1 VEGAWRKQAFAC
13 SALAGSSHRGGVS
26 NPNRANLAGF
36 RDEIMRQEVSS
47 GLGHVRVRPR
57 QGERFG
63 DITAMM
69 ARIAHLPSVKAV
81 EPILVL
87 PGVIKKGGHLVVLGI
102 TGVNASAREHP
113 YERTTGADLA
123 PGDDH
128 GALLGER
135 LAKKLGAN
143 VGDQVNIQVL
153 LSTRPRLV
161 LDDEGVGNYKLV
173 VRGLVGFAALDSVFV
188 NWGFLASE
196 TGDDRSATGCDR
208 AGTCQST
215 SAHSR

>member
-1 VEGAWRKQAFAC
+1 MKF
-13 SALAGSSHRGGVS
+13 VS
-26 NPNRANLAGF
+26 NTANYSPKPPGAPVIAGTEEHSAASESPKRRGAPIRLLLFLARKALGENRLSLVLLLLAVAIGVGFQIPNRANLAGF
-36 RDEIMRQEVSS
+36 RDEIMKS
-47 GLGHVRVRPR
+47 
-57 QGERFG
+57 
-63 DITAMM
+63 
-69 ARIAHLPSVKAV
+69 
-81 EPILVL
+81 
-87 PGVIKKGGHLVVLGI
+87 GHLVVLGVA
-102 TGVNASAREHP
+102 GVTASAREHP
-113 YERTTGADLA
+113 YERTVGADLT

-143 VGDQVNIQVL
+143 VGDEVNIQVL